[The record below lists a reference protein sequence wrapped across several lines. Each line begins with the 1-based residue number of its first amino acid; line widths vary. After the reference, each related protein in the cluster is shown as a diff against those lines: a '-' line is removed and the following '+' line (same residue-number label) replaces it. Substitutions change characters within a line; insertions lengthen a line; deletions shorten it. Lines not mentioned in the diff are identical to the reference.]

1 MDYLEL
7 LKNRRAIRD
16 YQDKAVPSEIIQEII
31 NDAVKAPNAGNR
43 QIWSFIIVNN
53 KDLLK
58 PISDSNKKMILDGIE
73 RNPNSPMK
81 VYEKTLRDE
90 NYNVFYNAPCVVFI
104 IGPAKAPTT
113 SVDCALVA
121 AYLMLAAT
129 QRGLGTCWSAQ
140 GGLIRDKE
148 ILQELGLPEGQ
159 EIIAPILL
167 GYPKSI
173 PAMPERKPAN
183 IIKVL

>member
-1 MDYLEL
+1 MYRPLPCLSTKE
-7 LKNRRAIRD
+7 NRPL
-16 YQDKAVPSEIIQEII
+16 YFPV
-31 NDAVKAPNAGNR
+31 
-43 QIWSFIIVNN
+43 
-53 KDLLK
+53 
-58 PISDSNKKMILDGIE
+58 
-73 RNPNSPMK
+73 
-81 VYEKTLRDE
+81 
-90 NYNVFYNAPCVVFI
+90 
-104 IGPAKAPTT
+104 
-113 SVDCALVA
+113 
-121 AYLMLAAT
+121 

-140 GGLIRDKE
+140 GGLIRDQS